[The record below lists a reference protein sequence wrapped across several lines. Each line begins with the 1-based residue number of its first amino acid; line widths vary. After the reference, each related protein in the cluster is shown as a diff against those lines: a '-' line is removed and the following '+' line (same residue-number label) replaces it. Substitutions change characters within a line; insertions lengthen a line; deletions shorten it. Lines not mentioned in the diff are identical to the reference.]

1 MQNMMSGGMSGG
13 YGMDPDQL
21 DLMQLQKKKELAQQM
36 VMGAKPAATRAGGI
50 LGVIT
55 ALLAGRQMSQADE
68 GIKSAMDRQN
78 RRRMGDM
85 DNFANLLTMRPQGPQ
100 AQTNPVANDDE
111 GNPMPA
117 APMTMGE
124 SPDDFQARKLA
135 LAKSMIGSQNP
146 QVAQFAMQSLMPQ
159 KKDFMTVKEGD
170 TILDPTQI
178 GPDGKPKL
186 IWGGQHKAPEGFRYN
201 AAGELEV
208 IPGYAKGK
216 GEIAAADKL
225 PKMGDLRTRISGGQE
240 VQDEWNGKAWVSV
253 GSGPRWQPPQP
264 GQPQLVPDGQGGMA
278 WVSPP
283 ARGGNQPA
291 TLPTGGKIPDMNVRK
306 GETDLRKEFEGLPE
320 VKSYK
325 MAFPAFA
332 AVKDAATRN
341 TPQADINLVYGIAK
355 IFDPTSVVREGEYA
369 TVANSPNI
377 PDRIKGVIQYVQ
389 GGGKLSPETKAKF
402 VAEAESRV
410 KSYEAEVSKAKESY
424 GGMVK
429 QYGYNPENVF
439 QGMGNMGK
447 KQPVSDAEIN
457 FTAKKYGI
465 TPAQVRARLGIP
477 NE

>member
-1 MQNMMSGGMSGG
+1 MGGG

-78 RRRMGDM
+78 QRRMGDM

-117 APMTMGE
+117 APMTLGE
-124 SPDDFQARKLA
+124 APDAFQARKMA
-135 LAKSMIGSQNP
+135 LAKSMISSPNP

-159 KKDFMTVKEGD
+159 KADLSAFSKVDAKDYTAESVRKFMTSQNPADLVPRDKM
-170 TILDPTQI
+170 
-178 GPDGKPKL
+178 
-186 IWGGQHKAPEGFRYN
+186 
-201 AAGELEV
+201 
-208 IPGYAKGK
+208 
-216 GEIAAADKL
+216 EIAPNGMPVNPFAMDTKTNYGKVTPTNLGGVEALLNPAGQTVGAL
-225 PKMGDLRTRISGGQE
+225 PRSQSPESVASNAVAIRGQNMTDARARDLNDNTRMS
-240 VQDEWNGKAWVSV
+240 
-253 GSGPRWQPPQP
+253 
-264 GQPQLVPDGQGGMA
+264 
-278 WVSPP
+278 
-283 ARGGNQPA
+283 A
-291 TLPTGGKIPDMNVRK
+291 TQK

-320 VKSYK
+320 VKNYK
-325 MAFPAFA
+325 MAYPAFA
-332 AVKDAATRN
+332 SVKDAATRN

-377 PDRIKGVIQYVQ
+377 PDRIKGMVQYVQ
-389 GGGKLSPETKAKF
+389 GGGKLAPEVKAKF
-402 VAEAESRV
+402 VKEAESRV
-410 KSYEAEVSKAKESY
+410 KSYEAEVNKAKSSY

-429 QYGYNPENVF
+429 QYGYNPDNVF
-439 QGMGNMGK
+439 QGMGNMANSGGWSI
-447 KQPVSDAEIN
+447 QRVN
-457 FTAKKYGI
+457 
-465 TPAQVRARLGIP
+465 
-477 NE
+477 